1 MNPAIRTFFR
11 AVAAGDVNL
20 VRALIAQG
28 ADVNTTNQAGQTPLM
43 LATALRRSEVIRVL
57 LTNGADVDA
66 LDDLGLNAS
75 DWAGNSRDMIELLR
89 SGVEVQKPQPTVEAA
104 EPISAVVDED
114 YRANFQSSDRL
125 KGLAAAILRDHAPR
139 TVANA
144 HVPVE
149 DEHTPAHQFLSRAKP
164 ETQLDVSLTD
174 QAVDETWRT
183 ETTDD
188 TVARQTRPP
197 SRRIFDLQQTPEAA
211 KPRNKVEVSVPTFN
225 SNSHQKR
232 GVVVWLLVLVVLAAG
247 GFAGYR
253 LTSYLVRPGNQNAV
267 GPTTAAATP
276 IQPVTVVAPTKL
288 APVVGAE
295 LNGAELHLPDVRYP
309 DNAKPGLN
317 ETVTV
322 QVGVNRKG
330 IVVSAKAVSGDEGL
344 RPAAEAT
351 AISSA
356 FSPEKL
362 QDKPALIGSTITYHF
377 IAPQLLG
384 TKTTHDDLNTKGV
397 SVVAGGPLAGSELKL
412 STPDTST
419 MKDLA
424 GSVTVVVRVSRS
436 GTVISWRPLDG
447 DTQLRSLAVQAAK
460 RSTFSPDKLPG
471 KGEVV
476 GTITYTFNN

>member
-1 MNPAIRTFFR
+1 
-11 AVAAGDVNL
+11 
-20 VRALIAQG
+20 
-28 ADVNTTNQAGQTPLM
+28 
-43 LATALRRSEVIRVL
+43 L
-57 LTNGADVDA
+57 LFNNGADVYA
-66 LDDLGLNAS
+66 LHDLGLNAR
-75 DWAGNSRDMIELLR
+75 DWAANSVEMIELLR
-89 SGVEVQKPQPTVEAA
+89 SEAEQEKPQPIIETPERASFVE
-104 EPISAVVDED
+104 DENS
-114 YRANFQSSDRL
+114 RATFQSSDRL

-149 DEHTPAHQFLSRAKP
+149 DEHTPAHQFLSRSKP
-164 ETQLDVSLTD
+164 EIRNHVSQTE
-174 QAVDETWRT
+174 QTVDETWRGAELHET

-188 TVARQTRPP
+188 AAANRRPT

-211 KPRNKVEVSVPTFN
+211 KPRSKVEVSVPSFN

-232 GVVVWLLVLVVLAAG
+232 GVVVWLLVLAVLAGG

-253 LTSYLVRPGNQNAV
+253 LTTYLLRTNDQNAV
-267 GPTTAAATP
+267 GPTTSAATP

-295 LNGAELHLPDVRYP
+295 LNGAELHLPDVSYP

-322 QVGVNRKG
+322 HVGVNRKG
-330 IVVSAKAVSGDEGL
+330 IVVSAKAVDGDESL
-344 RPAAEAT
+344 RSAAEAT
-351 AISSA
+351 AMNSA

-362 QDKPALIGSTITYHF
+362 QDKPALIASSITYHF

-384 TKTTHDDLNTKGV
+384 TQTTRDDRSAKGV

-419 MKDLA
+419 IKDLT
-424 GSVTVVVRVSRS
+424 GSVTVVVRVGRN
-436 GTVISWRPLDG
+436 GRVISWRPLDG
-447 DTQLRSLAVQAAK
+447 DTQLRSLALQAAK

-476 GTITYTFNN
+476 GTITYTFK